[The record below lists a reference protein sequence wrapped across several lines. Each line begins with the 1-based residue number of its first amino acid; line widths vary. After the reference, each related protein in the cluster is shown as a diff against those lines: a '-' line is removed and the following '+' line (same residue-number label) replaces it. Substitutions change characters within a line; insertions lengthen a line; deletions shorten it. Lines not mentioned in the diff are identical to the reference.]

1 MSSEPTPQPEFQ
13 NEPDELKARLLA
25 AEQRA
30 LQAENE
36 MMLLRSEIA
45 RTRHFEELV
54 GYAPVVL
61 WESWFI
67 PNSEQQRVNFVSDYI
82 KKFTGY
88 AREEWLAGNTFWA
101 DLIHPD
107 DRERILAE
115 CNAAIATGSGNLE
128 YRWVRKDGS
137 IVWAITQMSTMYDEA
152 GRPVGV
158 RGVTMDIDARKQ
170 AEAKREQILAREAS
184 LDAQAQ
190 ALAELSTPVIPI
202 SDQVM
207 IMPLVGTMDARRAE
221 RAISVLLSGLSQAKA
236 SVVILDI
243 TGVPQVDAGV
253 AEALVRAARAV
264 KLLGAE
270 VVLTGISPFVAQML
284 VEMGT
289 DLGSV
294 VTQGTLQGGV
304 AYAMGQ
310 AGRGEHRQ
318 RRHRTTP

>member
-1 MSSEPTPQPEFQ
+1 MSSEPTPQPELQ
-13 NEPDELKARLLA
+13 DELKELKARLLA

-30 LQAENE
+30 LQAEKD
-36 MMLLRSEIA
+36 LRSEIA
-45 RTRHFEELV
+45 RARHFEELV

-61 WESWFI
+61 WESWFV
-67 PNSEQQRVNFVSDYI
+67 PNSDEQRVNFVSDYI
-82 KKFTGY
+82 KTLSGY
-88 AREEWLAGNTFWA
+88 GKEEWLAGKSFWA

-107 DRERILAE
+107 DRERIFAE
-115 CNAAIATGSGNLE
+115 YKAAFAVGSGSLE

-137 IVWAITQMSTMYDEA
+137 IVWAITQLSTIVDES
-152 GRPVGV
+152 GQLVGV

-170 AEAKREQILAREAS
+170 AEAEREKALAMEAS
-184 LDAQAQ
+184 MDAQAQ
-190 ALAELSTPVIPI
+190 VFTELSTPVIPI

-221 RAISVLLSGLSQAKA
+221 RAISALLSSLSQAKA

-310 AGRGEHRQ
+310 TGRGEHRQ
-318 RRHRTTP
+318 RRHRTIP